1 MKFLFDFFPAIIF
14 FVAYKVSG
22 VYPETALALVN
33 QYLGALVSD
42 GAVTKAQAPM
52 IVAIALGT
60 IATAAQVAYLLVR
73 GKEVVFM
80 LWMALFGFVFF
91 GGLTIYF
98 HDDTFLKW
106 KPTIIYWVLAAALLV
121 GQMFFD
127 KNFIRKAMEKQIAL
141 PDPVWTK
148 LNLAW
153 AAFFVVI
160 GIINLFVAFVMF
172 KGDTSA
178 WVSFKVF
185 GITGIMFVFI
195 IGQTLMLTKYMKE
208 DDA

>member
-1 MKFLFDFFPAIIF
+1 MKFLFDFFPLIVF
-14 FVAYKVSG
+14 FATYKLG
-22 VYPETALALVN
+22 GAYPETALALVN
-33 QYLGALVSD
+33 QYLGAIVSG
-42 GAVTKAQAPM
+42 GAVTSAQAPM
-52 IVAIALGT
+52 ILAIALGT
-60 IATAAQVAYLLVR
+60 IATAAQVAYLLIR

-106 KPTIIYWVLAAALLV
+106 KPTIIYWVMAAALLV
-121 GQMFFD
+121 GQTFFS
-127 KNFIRKAMEKQIAL
+127 KNFIRKAMEKQISL

-148 LNLAW
+148 LNIAW
-153 AAFFVVI
+153 ATFFVVI

-195 IGQTLMLTKYMKE
+195 IGQTLVLTKYMKE